1 MGVSE
6 LKVSKPNKKLFVMHI
21 TYMQANQSNFNANYS

>member
-6 LKVSKPNKKLFVMHI
+6 LKVSKPTIELFVMHI
-21 TYMQANQSNFNANYS
+21 SYMQANKSDFNAN